1 MATHRA
7 SAKSVKFQDDNEK
20 EDDDDESDVLDTDT
34 TDETTDSSDENTM
47 PAILMIFAI
56 FSVSFTAMMFLYF
69 KAPTLSEHDAQMIKL
84 PKNLDDA
91 KNLGRVLSAY
101 TDEYYPHVLI
111 AYTLTFVFLQS
122 FAIPGSIF
130 LSILSG
136 FLFPFPLALFLVC
149 FCSSCGASFCYL
161 LSAVI
166 GKKIVRRYFPERI
179 KRWKGQ
185 VERHSHNLLSYIT
198 FLRITPF
205 LPNWF
210 INITSPVLNVPLWPF
225 AFGTFIG
232 VAPPSFGFISAGVE
246 LYELTTTGDAFSFKS
261 IVIVIISA
269 VLSILP
275 VIFRKSLQK
284 KIQ

>member
-1 MATHRA
+1 MATSRA
-7 SAKSVKFQDDNEK
+7 SVRNIKDEDKK
-20 EDDDDESDVLDTDT
+20 ETQ
-34 TDETTDSSDENTM
+34 SDEDPVDASDTLERDNTL
-47 PAILMIFAI
+47 PAILTIFII
-56 FSVSFTAMMFLYF
+56 FSISFTAMMFLYL
-69 KAPTLSEHDAQMIKL
+69 KSPQLSEEDALRIKL

-91 KNLGRVLSAY
+91 KNLGRVISKY
-101 TDEYYPHVLI
+101 TDDYYMHVLV
-111 AYTLTFVFLQS
+111 AFVLTYVFLQS

-136 FLFPFPLALFLVC
+136 FMFPFPLALFLVC

-166 GKKIVRRYFPERI
+166 GKRLVKRYFPERI
-179 KRWKGQ
+179 KKWKAQ
-185 VERHSHNLLSYIT
+185 VERHNNDLLSYIT

-246 LYELTTTGDAFSFKS
+246 LYELTTTGDAFSYKS
-261 IVIVIISA
+261 IAIVIGSAFIS
-269 VLSILP
+269 LLP
-275 VIFRKSLQK
+275 VLFRKSLQK